1 MVPSL
6 DSYPNKKIHKLIVDE
21 ITNIIESF
29 AQATELSIISG
40 SDEVELP
47 YLTILFSSYHS
58 NEQFGGSDEK
68 YTNLALQIC

>member
-29 AQATELSIISG
+29 SQATELSIISG
-40 SDEVELP
+40 FDEVELP
-47 YLTILFSSYHS
+47 YSTILFSSY
-58 NEQFGGSDEK
+58 
-68 YTNLALQIC
+68 